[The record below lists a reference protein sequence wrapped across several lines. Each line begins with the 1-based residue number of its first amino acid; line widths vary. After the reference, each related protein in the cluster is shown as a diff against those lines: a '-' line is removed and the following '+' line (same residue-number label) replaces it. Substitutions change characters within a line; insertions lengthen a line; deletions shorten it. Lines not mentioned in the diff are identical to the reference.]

1 MVRSLSALE
10 GAVILCAHQNQRSAD
25 QFVGPTPPRQRP
37 HWLSLVVR
45 RRAALRDQTLFG
57 FDVWERLHLLGR
69 GFGFPVGTLVD
80 VRSAIQEFC
89 EAKSFGAFRACA
101 KRGSISW
108 PLRPIEKDS
117 SSGDGS
123 LYVLS
128 DEEEHNGASNW

>member
-10 GAVILCAHQNQRSAD
+10 GAVILCAHQNQHSAD

-57 FDVWERLHLLGR
+57 FGVWERLHLLGR

-108 PLRPIEKDS
+108 PLRPIELDS